1 MRILDDLK
9 VLSEYDVK
17 NIHFEKIL
25 KTLASRRDILVNI
38 VLIIATLFFM
48 GRIYRD
54 RIEKMQ
60 TLTEKVSELENRS
73 EAIVR
78 YEDTKKELSRFVG
91 SLSQGALEAESII
104 NSLNATAIDHDIQIL
119 TFTPRKKEG
128 SSLYDLIAITINISA
143 RKYDDIGR
151 FIRTIENSKKNLRVE
166 SWSSSPQSWQGGYIP
181 SNISGSTESRI
192 TADVEITSL
201 KFKE

>member
-25 KTLASRRDILVNI
+25 KTLASRRDIFVNI

-54 RIEKMQ
+54 RIENMQ

-73 EAIVR
+73 EAVVR
-78 YEDTKKELSRFVG
+78 YEDTKTELSRFVG

-119 TFTPRKKEG
+119 TFTPRKKEC

-151 FIRTIENSKKNLRVE
+151 F
-166 SWSSSPQSWQGGYIP
+166 
-181 SNISGSTESRI
+181 
-192 TADVEITSL
+192 
-201 KFKE
+201 